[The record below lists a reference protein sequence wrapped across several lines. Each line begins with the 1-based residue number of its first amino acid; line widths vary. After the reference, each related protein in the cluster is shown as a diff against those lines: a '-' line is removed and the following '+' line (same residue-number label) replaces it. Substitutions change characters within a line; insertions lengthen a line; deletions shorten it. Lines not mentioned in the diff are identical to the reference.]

1 MEPPAPPLHRAAAFQ
16 ARRTQIRLLEA
27 FPDVFGIRKSLR
39 EPGTW
44 PGRAGVRAHPVGTF
58 VISGSVPCTRNV
70 LSLLKK
76 TGRPGTPDVED
87 TRGSDSG
94 LLLPSAPLQGLGP
107 PGPSVAHASQGSSQG
122 PGPGCG
128 GGEEHAHTH
137 AVHAHTHISTHT
149 CSPRQQPHIGPHC
162 ATLRPR
168 KPGFPPRWSGP
179 DTDCDEWA
187 PRAPRAPQA
196 RDSERW
202 PQALAAEGGAP

>member
-76 TGRPGTPDVED
+76 TGRPGTPDVG
-87 TRGSDSG
+87 T
-94 LLLPSAPLQGLGP
+94 
-107 PGPSVAHASQGSSQG
+107 PGAAT
-122 PGPGCG
+122 
-128 GGEEHAHTH
+128 ADF
-137 AVHAHTHISTHT
+137 
-149 CSPRQQPHIGPHC
+149 CSPRPLSRDSAHQ
-162 ATLRPR
+162 RPAW
-168 KPGFPPRWSGP
+168 PTPPRVLP
-179 DTDCDEWA
+179 RVLA
-187 PRAPRAPQA
+187 PGVGEGRSMPTLMRARSHTHLHTHLQPQTTASHRPPLCNSEAQKAWVSPSVVRAGH
-196 RDSERW
+196 R
-202 PQALAAEGGAP
+202 L